1 MVLKKHLL
9 LVILFFLLGSQVNA
23 QLVVSNASPYNNVN
37 YLVQNILLGT
47 GVQVSNVTFT
57 GSPQSI
63 GWFYGKNTNI
73 GLDSGIIITTG
84 PINVALGPN
93 NLPGAGQDNGMPGD
107 NDLASI
113 VNPNMTFNASVLEFD
128 FIPTGDTVKFR
139 FVFASEEYPEYTCCS
154 VNDVFGFF
162 ISGPGISGP
171 YSNNAANIALIPN
184 TTTPIQINTVNGP
197 CASVSYCDG
206 FNPCC
211 NGFPQYYVDNS
222 NWTNPPSNTN
232 PNAVQYDG
240 FTTVLTA
247 IAPVQCGQQYHIKI
261 AISDVGDGIFDSG
274 VFLEAGSL
282 TSSGGVQVSSQ
293 VSYGN
298 LNDSTLYEGCGQ
310 ACIIVTRDNTIQ
322 NDTVVLSFSGTAAN
336 GVDFTQLPDTVFFA
350 PGQDS
355 VVICIQAI
363 NDVLN
368 EGTETLNLL
377 AVLLGNQSLCSSS
390 DSASLTLFIGDLIP
404 LSVTASNDT
413 AICPNTSVNISAS
426 SSGGVQPVGYTW
438 SPAIGLSN
446 ATIANPVAAPV
457 STTTY
462 VVTAKDSCGVTTSD
476 TMVISVLPPGTVI
489 ASTSDVKVCLDGTP
503 VSLSVSVT
511 GGANPYSYFWITVSG
526 NDSVLNP
533 NSPVTSVVPSG
544 NGTFMAV
551 VYDFCGNVD
560 SVLANVQTEDCVI
573 VIPNVISA
581 DGDGQN
587 DHFVIK
593 NLDKFPGSRLVIFNR
608 WGVKLYDNPDYQNNW
623 DAHGYSDGTYYYV
636 LYRSDN
642 ETFPGFV
649 TVVRK

>member
-1 MVLKKHLL
+1 MIKKYFPF
-9 LVILFFLLGSQVNA
+9 ILFCFLESKLCA
-23 QLVVSNASPYNNVN
+23 QLVVSNAPPYNSVN
-37 YLVQNILLGT
+37 YLVQNVLLGT
-47 GVQVSNVTFT
+47 GVQVSNITFT
-57 GSPQSI
+57 GGTQSI
-63 GWFYGKNTNI
+63 GWFNGQNTNI
-73 GLDSGIIITTG
+73 GLNNGIIIATG
-84 PINVALGPN
+84 PISMGVGPN
-93 NLPGAGQDNGMPGD
+93 NSASAGQDNGLPGD
-107 NDLASI
+107 NDLAAI
-113 VNPNMTFNASVLEFD
+113 VSPNMTFNASVLEFD

-139 FVFASEEYPEYTCCS
+139 FVFASEEYPEYTCCQ

-171 YSNNAANIALIPN
+171 YSNNAANIALIPS

-197 CASVSYCDG
+197 CASVSYCDLT
-206 FNPCC
+206 NPCC
-211 NGFPQYYVDNS
+211 NGYPQYYVDNS

-247 IAPVQCGQQYHIKI
+247 ISPVQCGQQYHIKI

-282 TSSGGVQVSSQ
+282 TSSGGIQVSSQ
-293 VSYGN
+293 ISYGN

-310 ACIIVTRDNTIQ
+310 ACIIVTRDNTTNQ
-322 NDTVVLSFSGTAAN
+322 DTVVLSFSGTAIN
-336 GVDFTQLPDTVFFA
+336 GVDITQLPDTIFFT

-355 VVICIQAI
+355 VVVCIQAI
-363 NDVLN
+363 NDALN
-368 EGTETLNLL
+368 EGLETLNLL
-377 AVLLGNQSLCSSS
+377 AVLLGNQGSCSKS
-390 DSASLTLFIGDLIP
+390 DSSNLSLFIGDLIP

-426 SSGGVQPVGYTW
+426 SSGGVQPVSYTW
-438 SPAIGLSN
+438 APATGLSN
-446 ATIANPVAAPV
+446 ATIANPVATPV

-462 VVTAKDSCGVTTSD
+462 VVTVKDSCGVTTSD
-476 TMVISVLPPGTVI
+476 FVVVSVLPPGPVI
-489 ASTSDVKVCLDGTP
+489 ASVADAKVCLDGTP
-503 VSLSVSVT
+503 VSLSVSAS
-511 GGANPYSYFWITVSG
+511 GGAIPYSYFWTTVSG

-533 NSPVTSVVPSG
+533 NSSVTTVVPTG
-544 NGTFMAV
+544 PGTFLAV

-560 SVLANVQTEDCVI
+560 SAIANVQTEDCVI

-593 NLDKFPGSRLVIFNR
+593 NLDKFPGSRLVIFDR
-608 WGVKLYDNPDYQNNW
+608 WGIKLYDNPDYQNNW

-642 ETFPGFV
+642 QTFPGFI